1 MENLFALK
9 GRRRGER
16 SLIKSRLHINTNISL
31 LQRYI
36 AGFRLPM
43 TTCNLHR
50 FNLIHLHVLIKTL
63 RLSDHLMFRLKFQLP
78 ILWIHMKFFLLT
90 PLSHPQPHQY
100 IRLLYLDT
108 LSVNEDLPK
117 DTAMTPTEEGRD
129 VVAKL
134 LCTATPKRNEFS
146 STILLLE
153 LHKNDFLSKLT
164 FNLFIHNSNLGNQCL
179 N

>member
-63 RLSDHLMFRLKFQLP
+63 RLSDHLMFRLKFQLQK
-78 ILWIHMKFFLLT
+78 KFFVLT
-90 PLSHPQPHQY
+90 PLSHPQTHQY
-100 IRLLYLDT
+100 IRLLKLDYL
-108 LSVNEDLPK
+108 L
-117 DTAMTPTEEGRD
+117 R
-129 VVAKL
+129 
-134 LCTATPKRNEFS
+134 
-146 STILLLE
+146 
-153 LHKNDFLSKLT
+153 
-164 FNLFIHNSNLGNQCL
+164 
-179 N
+179 